1 MKTIDKQAIL
11 DILNSLEVIEQNG
24 GESSYILVENNA
36 ANHEKLNALG
46 VPSEAINKYGDEETF
61 CFLALAFSEG
71 YANDFNAFEGG
82 LILEPG
88 RFAVYDTSM
97 NEMSFHDTYKEAQK
111 EYESAKE
118 GILEE
123 AVNGDEQ
130 VYILEVK
137 KVAGLIEDK
146 ERTDDP
152 AKHGFDSWVKW
163 QDSDFD

>member
-11 DILNSLEVIEQNG
+11 DILNSLEVIEKNG
-24 GESSYILVENNA
+24 GENTYILVENNA
-36 ANHEKLNALG
+36 ANNEKLNAVG
-46 VPSEAINKYGDEETF
+46 VPSEAINKYGDKETF
-61 CFLALAFSEG
+61 CILALAFSEG
-71 YANDFNAFEGG
+71 YANE
-82 LILEPG
+82 LEYSKLVLRPDK
-88 RFAVYDTSM
+88 FAVYDTSM
-97 NEMSFHDTYKEAQK
+97 NEMSFHDTYKEAQN

-118 GILEE
+118 AILED